1 MKERDSLCSEAE
13 APLPNEDELLHPPSV
28 GSEEKRIARALTQ
41 KDGRFRIRR
50 LLASVFVAPPPKIF
64 QSGPTRLTE
73 HREQSR
79 IYIEIQQDVKIYM
92 RAPAHSIFSSRVLLV
107 LRLLG

>member
-1 MKERDSLCSEAE
+1 MIQRPRAECERKGLSLCSETE

-50 LLASVFVAPPPKIF
+50 LLISVFSCPPPEIS
-64 QSGPTRLTE
+64 QSGPAGMTE
-73 HREQSR
+73 RREQSR
-79 IYIEIQQDVKIYM
+79 IYIEIDLGARLQDRK
-92 RAPAHSIFSSRVLLV
+92 
-107 LRLLG
+107 

>member
-1 MKERDSLCSEAE
+1 MSSVKERDSLCSETE
-13 APLPNEDELLHPPSV
+13 APLPNEDELLHPQPV

-50 LLASVFVAPPPKIF
+50 LLISVFVAPPPKIF

-79 IYIEIQQDVKIYM
+79 IYIEIDLGARLQDRK
-92 RAPAHSIFSSRVLLV
+92 
-107 LRLLG
+107 